1 MDNSRIV
8 VPTRRD
14 ATDDIP
20 ANRSHHII
28 SIPRST
34 GVFPGWGVR
43 F

>member
-8 VPTRRD
+8 VPTPRD
-14 ATDDIP
+14 NNEP
-20 ANRSHHII
+20 ARRSHHV
-28 SIPRST
+28 IPTPRNN